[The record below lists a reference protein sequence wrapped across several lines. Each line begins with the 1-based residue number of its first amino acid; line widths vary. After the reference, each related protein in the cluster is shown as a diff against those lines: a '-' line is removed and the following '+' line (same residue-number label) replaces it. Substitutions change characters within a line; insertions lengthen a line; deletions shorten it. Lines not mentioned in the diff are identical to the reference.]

1 MANDAGI
8 LQESL
13 DIVITHRRH
22 AHRIELV
29 KSGGSSAVFNT
40 VIHDKPACWP
50 SRQIIS
56 NSWRPSLRHTPFG
69 IVILDV

>member
-8 LQESL
+8 LQQLL
-13 DIVITHRRH
+13 DIVFPHRCH
-22 AHRIELV
+22 AHRVEVV
-29 KSGGSSAVFNT
+29 KSLTVVLPFFNT

-56 NSWRPSLRHTPFG
+56 NSWRPSFCATPHS
-69 IVILDV
+69 VS